1 MYGIFLI
8 IVLVITGGA
17 IAFIGDK
24 LGSKVG
30 KKRLS
35 IFGLRPKHTSIL
47 VTIITGIMITSTTLG
62 IMSVVSENVRTAL
75 FGMEKLN
82 KEMAE
87 AKEEVANAQKMLEK
101 AKADQETADNALSQ
115 VKKDLNALQAQK
127 DELEEKNQMLQEGN
141 ELLEQAKEELME
153 RYDILSAAND
163 ALLVSQA
170 ELKSGNEKLQGDN
183 KKLHSDNEKLAGENS
198 QLESR
203 NKVLGDSMQIMREGE
218 IAFRA
223 GETLASAVIKGN
235 RSEDEIKNEF
245 QKIIDMAQQTA
256 YIKLNQRVGTE
267 IPEEAC
273 QIWIYQP
280 DYEAAVN
287 QVSKNN
293 SEYVIRVLAAG
304 NLIRGEAIRTVLQ
317 VEKNFLV
324 YEDGELVLRESIK
337 LEGKN
342 SDEREKAIIQFLKD
356 VNDKAIKKGM
366 LPDTLTGAVG
376 VIDGNQI
383 YSAIQKMDYTEGMAL
398 LSAYA
403 NGSADVRG
411 PLRIRLQV
419 GY

>member
-24 LGSKVG
+24 IGSKVG

-47 VTIITGIMITSTTLG
+47 VTIITGVMITSTTLG

-87 AKEEVANAQKMLEK
+87 AKEEVSNAQKMLEK
-101 AKADQETADNALSQ
+101 ARADQETADNALNQ
-115 VKKDLNALQAQK
+115 VKKDLKALQNQK

-141 ELLEQAKEELME
+141 DLLEQAKEELME
-153 RYDILSAAND
+153 RYNVLSAAND
-163 ALLVSQA
+163 ALLISQA
-170 ELKSGNEKLQGDN
+170 ELKSGNEKLQSDN
-183 KKLHSDNEKLAGENS
+183 KKLAGENS
-198 QLESR
+198 ELESR
-203 NKVLGDSMQIMREGE
+203 NKELGDSMQIMREGE

-223 GETLASAVIKGN
+223 GETLASAVVKGN

-256 YIKLNQRVGTE
+256 YIKLNQRVGKE

-273 QIWIYQP
+273 QIWLYQP

-337 LEGKN
+337 LEGKS

-383 YSAIQKMDYTEGMAL
+383 YSAIQKMDYSEGMAL

>member
-101 AKADQETADNALSQ
+101 AKADQETADNALNQ
-115 VKKDLNALQAQK
+115 VKKDLKELQAQK

-170 ELKSGNEKLQGDN
+170 ELKSGNEKL
-183 KKLHSDNEKLAGENS
+183 HSDNEKLAGENS

-223 GETLASAVIKGN
+223 GETLASAVVKGN

>member
-101 AKADQETADNALSQ
+101 AKADQETADNALNQ
-115 VKKDLNALQAQK
+115 VKKDLKELQAQK

-170 ELKSGNEKLQGDN
+170 ELKTGNE
-183 KKLHSDNEKLAGENS
+183 KLHSDNEKLAGENS

-223 GETLASAVIKGN
+223 GETLASAVVKGN